1 MILVVRVA
9 AEPDFRFLVT
19 SEYGEIDEENGS
31 KWHEERNGS
40 RRGLQKVLKSQPENW
55 QAVVQAFG
63 RIKKLLVVNCCI
75 FSGAEVKAGEP
86 LKVTPGDD
94 TVLHLSQP
102 VVYHVYATSLLFTMY
117 VQLVCVNISVQ
128 QFDLVFDTDFEL
140 SHNWK
145 SGSVYFY
152 GYKASNP
159 YEDEYPSNFFS
170 VISTE
175 IPEGESDNSESE
187 EDIPLTVANN
197 GKPEPKAKKEKPVEI
212 EKAKASK
219 GKEADVGKQ
228 TVKTVQ
234 PNNED
239 AESSD
244 DVVFEDDDDDSVD
257 EGDSDDFEEEASE
270 SDEETPKKAETSKKR
285 APESSIKTPVQDKKA
300 KITPQRTDGKKV
312 SGHVATTYPTKKGL
326 LVLTMLWIPTQN
338 PSIQATSNVDCVA
351 QFLGFQFRRSTFRF
365 VTALGVVGN
374 AVVPGA
380 ILEYQKLCSEI
391 FLCFYEFRRVM

>member
-1 MILVVRVA
+1 MSSKRFRIDSVSQVFYALIGICRA
-9 AEPDFRFLVT
+9 DSSRQTTAMCNNFITNPGFRRWLQTQMDFRFLVT

-31 KWHEERNGS
+31 KWHEERN
-40 RRGLQKVLKSQPENW
+40 RGLQKVLKSQPENW

-63 RIKKLLVVNCCI
+63 RIKKA
-75 FSGAEVKAGEP
+75 FS
-86 LKVTPGDD
+86 D
-94 TVLHLSQP
+94 
-102 VVYHVYATSLLFTMY
+102 SLLFTMY
-117 VQLVCVNISVQ
+117 VQLVCVNIYVQ

-159 YEDEYPSNFFS
+159 YEDEYPSNVPSLLLTFLFFS

-175 IPEGESDNSESE
+175 IPEGESNNSESE

-228 TVKTVQ
+228 TMKTVQ

-244 DVVFEDDDDDSVD
+244 DVVSEDDDDDSVD
-257 EGDSDDFEEEASE
+257 EGDSDDSEEEASE
-270 SDEETPKKAETSKKR
+270 SDEETPKKTETSKKR

-312 SGHVATTYPTKKGL
+312 SGHVATPYPTKQGL

-351 QFLGFQFRRSTFRF
+351 
-365 VTALGVVGN
+365 
-374 AVVPGA
+374 
-380 ILEYQKLCSEI
+380 
-391 FLCFYEFRRVM
+391 